1 MVEIDGAIGEGG
13 GQVLRSALTLS
24 ILTRQPMR
32 IVNIRL
38 RRSQPGLMPQHLK
51 AVDAAAAVSKAH
63 VEGAHRGSTSLLF
76 DPGEIRSG
84 RYRFD
89 IGTAGST
96 SLVLQTIFLPL
107 SRASSASSVIIT
119 GGTHVPWAPCH
130 HFLVWHWLEIMNE
143 IGFSADIGLDQAGFY
158 PQGGGRVNAT
168 MRPASRIHPLR
179 MVERGK
185 LTRIRGLSAVAN
197 LNTDIAE
204 RQKRRALLRLQP
216 QFPNVRIKIEQLP
229 SKYKGTVLLLMAEYE
244 SNNGYAQC
252 CFYSLG
258 QLGKPAERVA
268 DEAVDAFLNFDSTG
282 AAVDQYLA
290 DQLLLPLAFASGDSE
305 LLTSGITS
313 HLLTNAEIIRAFLP
327 SRIEIIGEAGQPG
340 TVRIAPCQSA

>member
-24 ILTRQPMR
+24 IMTEQPTR
-32 IVNIRL
+32 IVNIRS
-38 RRSQPGLMPQHLK
+38 RRSQPGLLPQHLK
-51 AVDAAAAVSKAH
+51 SVDAAAAISKAH
-63 VEGAHRGSTSLLF
+63 VEGAHLGSTSLLF
-76 DPGEIRSG
+76 EPGEIRSG
-84 RYRFD
+84 RYKFD

-107 SRASSASSVIIT
+107 CKASSASTVIIT

-130 HFLVWHWLEIMNE
+130 HFLAWHWLEMMKA
-143 IGFSADIGLDQAGFY
+143 IGFSADIKLDQAGFY
-158 PQGGGRVNAT
+158 PEGGGRITAT
-168 MRPASRIHPLR
+168 IRPASGISPLR

-185 LTRIRGLSAVAN
+185 PTGIHGLSAVAN
-197 LNTDIAE
+197 LSNEIAE
-204 RQKRRALLRLQP
+204 RQKRRALQRLQP

-229 SKYKGTVLLLMAEYE
+229 SKYKGTVLLLIAEYE

-268 DEAVDAFLNFDSTG
+268 DEAVDAFLTFRSTG

-290 DQLLLPLAFASGDSE
+290 DQLLLPLAFASRDSE
-305 LLTSGITS
+305 IHTSQITP
-313 HLLTNAEIIRAFLP
+313 HLLTNAEIIRLYMP
-327 SRIEIIGEAGQPG
+327 SRIDIIGEAGQPG
-340 TVRIAPCQSA
+340 IVRMIPGQSA

>member
-1 MVEIDGAIGEGG
+1 MVNIDGAIGEGG

-24 ILTRQPMR
+24 ILTRQPTR
-32 IVNIRL
+32 IVNIRA

-51 AVDAAAAVSKAH
+51 AVDAAAAISKAH
-63 VEGAHRGSTSLLF
+63 VEGAQRGSTSLLF
-76 DPGEIRSG
+76 EPGDIRSG
-84 RYRFD
+84 RYKFD

-107 SRASSASSVIIT
+107 SRVSSASTVIIT

-130 HFLVWHWLEIMNE
+130 HYLAWQWLEMMKRM
-143 IGFSADIGLDQAGFY
+143 GFSADVRLDQAGFY
-158 PQGGGRVNAT
+158 PQGGGRITAT
-168 MRPASRIHPLR
+168 IRPASGLHPLR

-185 LTRIRGLSAVAN
+185 LIHIYGLSATAN
-197 LNTDIAE
+197 LSTDIAE
-204 RQKRRALLRLQP
+204 RQKRRALRRLLP
-216 QFPNVRIKIEQLP
+216 QFPNLRIKIEQLP
-229 SKYKGTVLLLMAEYE
+229 SKYKGTVLMMIAEYE
-244 SNNGYAQC
+244 SVNGYAQC

-268 DEAVDAFLNFDSTG
+268 DEAVDAFLNFHSTG

-305 LLTSGITS
+305 IYTSQITP
-313 HLLTNAEIIRAFLP
+313 HLLTNAEIIRLYLP
-327 SRIEIIGEAGQPG
+327 SKIDIIGETGQPG
-340 TVRIAPCQSA
+340 MIRIMPGQGT